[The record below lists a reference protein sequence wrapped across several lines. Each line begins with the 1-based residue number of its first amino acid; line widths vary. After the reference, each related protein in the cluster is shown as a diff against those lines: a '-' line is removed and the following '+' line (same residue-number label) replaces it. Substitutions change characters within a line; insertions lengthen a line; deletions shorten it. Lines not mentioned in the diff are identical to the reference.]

1 MLADYLSYI
10 LSHSH
15 RVSEGR
21 RERIVARLGRGS
33 ARNGFSDD
41 VAQLG

>member
-1 MLADYLSYI
+1 MLADYLSDV
-10 LSHSH
+10 LPHSH
-15 RVSEGR
+15 CVAEGR

>member
-10 LSHSH
+10 LP
-15 RVSEGR
+15 RTLCVAEGR
-21 RERIVARLGRGS
+21 RERIVAKLGRGS